1 MNEQDLQLIERYLR
15 YIRKRRIII
24 FILLFILISTAGIF
38 FYSFNLNTSN
48 EINENIIQ
56 KETIENQENENVTN
70 NLSNTI
76 SENTDEVQLEE
87 SKDIP
92 NETNP
97 VVEKPKE
104 TVQTSKPN
112 TTTSSTKKEVEQNK
126 TKPSN
131 KDFLFVDG
139 YNMDNVTQ
147 AAQDYLK
154 SSGYAGECIPL
165 KDNEGIYIGM
175 RVIFY

>member
-1 MNEQDLQLIERYLR
+1 MNEQDKQLIERYLR
-15 YIRKRRIII
+15 YVKKRRIII
-24 FILLFILISTAGIF
+24 IIIVFVITSAGIVF
-38 FYSFNLNTSN
+38 LNINSFNSTIVS
-48 EINENIIQ
+48 ENIIQ
-56 KETIENQENENVTN
+56 EEIIENQENENVTN

-87 SKDIP
+87 SKDTST
-92 NETNP
+92 ETKP

-104 TVQTSKPN
+104 VVQTPKPN
-112 TTTSSTKKEVEQNK
+112 TTTSSTKKEVEQTK

-131 KDFLFVDG
+131 KDFLFIDG
-139 YNMDNVTQ
+139 YTMDNVTDV
-147 AAQDYLK
+147 ARDYLK

-165 KDNEGIYIGM
+165 KDDEGIYIGM

>member
-1 MNEQDLQLIERYLR
+1 MNEQDQQLIEKYLR
-15 YIRKRRIII
+15 YVRKRRIII
-24 FILLFILISTAGIF
+24 FVVFFLLILSASIIFYTINFNIS
-38 FYSFNLNTSN
+38 SKV
-48 EINENIIQ
+48 NENVIQ
-56 KETIENQENENVTN
+56 EEIKESENVTN

-87 SKDIP
+87 LNDISTEP
-92 NETNP
+92 KP
-97 VVEKPKE
+97 VVEETKE
-104 TVQTSKPN
+104 VVETSKPN
-112 TTTSSTKKEVEQNK
+112 TTTSSSKKEVEQNK

-165 KDNEGIYIGM
+165 KDSEGIYIGM

>member
-1 MNEQDLQLIERYLR
+1 MNEQDQQLIEKYLR

-24 FILLFILISTAGIF
+24 FVIFFLLILSAGII
-38 FYSFNLNTSN
+38 FYTINFNISSKV
-48 EINENIIQ
+48 NENIIQ
-56 KETIENQENENVTN
+56 EEINEGKESENVTN

-87 SKDIP
+87 LNDISP
-92 NETNP
+92 EPKP
-97 VVEKPKE
+97 VVEKTKE
-104 TVQTSKPN
+104 VVETSKPN
-112 TTTSSTKKEVEQNK
+112 TTTSSSKKEVEQNK

-154 SSGYAGECIPL
+154 SCGYAGECIPL
-165 KDNEGIYIGM
+165 KDSEGIYIGM
-175 RVIFY
+175 RVVFY

>member
-1 MNEQDLQLIERYLR
+1 MNEQDQQLIEKYLR
-15 YIRKRRIII
+15 YIKKRRIITFVI
-24 FILLFILISTAGIF
+24 FLLLILSAGII
-38 FYSFNLNTSN
+38 FYTINFNVSSKVNEN
-48 EINENIIQ
+48 VIQEEINAS
-56 KETIENQENENVTN
+56 KESENVTN

-76 SENTDEVQLEE
+76 SENTDEVQLEKTDE
-87 SKDIP
+87 ILT
-92 NETNP
+92 ETLP
-97 VVEKPKE
+97 VVEDSKE
-104 TVQTSKPN
+104 VVETSKPN
-112 TTTSSTKKEVEQNK
+112 TTTSSSKKEVEQNK

-165 KDNEGIYIGM
+165 KDSEGIYIGM

>member
-1 MNEQDLQLIERYLR
+1 MNEQDQQLIEKYLR
-15 YIRKRRIII
+15 YIKKRRIITFVI
-24 FILLFILISTAGIF
+24 FLLLILSAGII
-38 FYSFNLNTSN
+38 FYTINFNVSSKVNEN
-48 EINENIIQ
+48 VIQEEINEG
-56 KETIENQENENVTN
+56 KESKNVTN

-76 SENTDEVQLEE
+76 SENTDEVQIE
-87 SKDIP
+87 
-92 NETNP
+92 ETNDVLPEPKP
-97 VVEKPKE
+97 VVEETKE
-104 TVQTSKPN
+104 VIEISKPN
-112 TTTSSTKKEVEQNK
+112 TTSSSKKEVEQNK
-126 TKPSN
+126 IKPSN

-165 KDNEGIYIGM
+165 KDSEGIYIGM

>member
-1 MNEQDLQLIERYLR
+1 MNEQEQQLIEKYLR
-15 YIRKRRIII
+15 YVRKRRIII
-24 FILLFILISTAGIF
+24 FLLLILSAGIV
-38 FYSFNLNTSN
+38 FYTINFDISSKV
-48 EINENIIQ
+48 NENVIQ
-56 KETIENQENENVTN
+56 EEIKESENVTN

-76 SENTDEVQLEE
+76 SENTDEVQLKEQN
-87 SKDIP
+87 DISAEP
-92 NETNP
+92 KP
-97 VVEKPKE
+97 VVEETKE
-104 TVQTSKPN
+104 VVEISKPN
-112 TTTSSTKKEVEQNK
+112 TTTSSSQKEVEQNK

-131 KDFLFVDG
+131 KDFLFING

-165 KDNEGIYIGM
+165 KDSEGIYIGM